1 MILFR
6 HADPRRPFFWESAS
20 QPPGR
25 WHAEGDGPV
34 QYLAD
39 TPDGAWA
46 EFLRHEEIHDPEDLA
61 GVERTL
67 WAVEV
72 DDAEPARPRLAVKTL
87 TGGRETY
94 ARCQREA
101 RRLWAQG
108 VDRLAAP
115 CAALMKGTPSGW
127 RTGGGL
133 VSGEPRDERTWALF
147 GRLPRAVAWVAGE
160 TAHPR
165 RDLLQRVN
173 HF

>member
-6 HADPRRPFFWESAS
+6 LADPRRPFFWESAS

-101 RRLWAQG
+101 RRLRAQG
-108 VDRLAAP
+108 ADRLAAP

-127 RTGGGL
+127 RTDGGL
-133 VSGEPRDERTWALF
+133 VAGERRDERTWALF
-147 GRLPRAVAWVAGE
+147 GRFPRAVAWVAGE

>member
-1 MILFR
+1 MIRERCPAKSRSHLAR
-6 HADPRRPFFWESAS
+6 SEEADLVVGYTF
-20 QPPGR
+20 
-25 WHAEGDGPV
+25 
-34 QYLAD
+34 AD

-101 RRLWAQG
+101 RRLRAQG
-108 VDRLAAP
+108 ADRLAAP

-127 RTGGGL
+127 RTDGGL
-133 VSGEPRDERTWALF
+133 VAGERRDERTWALF
-147 GRLPRAVAWVAGE
+147 GRFPRAVAWVAGE